1 MSFVPTFNSKQSWGT
16 CDHETQS
23 ERDVGLIRPEVSP
36 GTARWEHPP
45 KKKRKA
51 QMAHAQ
57 RFPTIEAEGAC
68 KQPQKKKEKRKAISL
83 GVARA
88 GREVPVPIELKTG
101 LQFSRDRDATR
112 RTSHGALVELTQEP
126 LNSLVEQI
134 GHMPA

>member
-1 MSFVPTFNSKQSWGT
+1 MKRRAKGM
-16 CDHETQS
+16 
-23 ERDVGLIRPEVSP
+23 LVSYDLRCHQALP
-36 GTARWEHPP
+36 AGNTPP
-45 KKKRKA
+45 KKKERRKWRTRSA
-51 QMAHAQ
+51 
-57 RFPTIEAEGAC
+57 F
-68 KQPQKKKEKRKAISL
+68 QPSKRRVLANNRRKKEKRKAISL